1 MARTR
6 LAGHPI
12 ILNRWFPLVSR
23 SVPAHPKSH
32 DTGWYP
38 LVSRSFPARFPLV
51 SQSPVYTGDGAGMS
65 GKRAGNERE
74 TSGYHPVPCDF
85 G

>member
-38 LVSRSFPARFPLV
+38 LVSRSFPARFPI
-51 SQSPVYTGDGAGMS
+51 TGIHRRRS
-65 GKRAGNERE
+65 GNERE
-74 TSGYHPVPCDF
+74 TSGQRAGNERVPPRVV
-85 G
+85 